1 MQGQPS
7 QFGSSREIRRAS
19 ARISLH
25 LRGVACGRHREANP
39 TCHKLPSSLFTVK
52 GSLPLEYGLLV
63 SLLVM
68 YAAPVF
74 AAFLL
79 NLGGVLLVLLFAG
92 PCAAAPELQLPGTS
106 PMQKS
111 DNFGRGNWQALEPGL
126 ELAEFKLPDSES
138 RLTVLRID
146 PEYFDFLLCAASAS
160 DKQQATL
167 GEWGAKEGLSA
178 AINAS
183 MYLPDNLTSTGYMRS
198 GAHINNGRIMER
210 FGAFFVSGPR
220 KEGLPQA
227 QILDRDNPDWRA
239 LLDDYETVVQNYRM
253 TNSQRRILW
262 SPGGPHYS
270 ISAVAQ
276 DGTGKILFLHSRM
289 PLEAYSFVQQLLH
302 LPLDVRT
309 IMYVEGGA
317 QAGLLVQSGNLKR
330 ELSGLHAPSFL
341 VTGNMKAR
349 LPNVLGIRARKREP
363 AFAGV
368 ADPVN

>member
-1 MQGQPS
+1 MP
-7 QFGSSREIRRAS
+7 GSLDMRGPGGNSSCALPPGFFLANFRNWQLISFLGVYA
-19 ARISLH
+19 AR
-25 LRGVACGRHREANP
+25 
-39 TCHKLPSSLFTVK
+39 LFTAI
-52 GSLPLEYGLLV
+52 L
-63 SLLVM
+63 
-68 YAAPVF
+68 AD
-74 AAFLL
+74 
-79 NLGGVLLVLLFAG
+79 LGGIFLVLLFAS
-92 PCAAAPELQLPGTS
+92 PCASAPELPLPGTI
-106 PMQKS
+106 KS
-111 DNFGRGNWQALEPGL
+111 QPGSEANVWQLLEPGL

-138 RLTVLRID
+138 RLTALRID
-146 PEYFDFLLCAASAS
+146 PEYFDFVLCAASE
-160 DKQQATL
+160 KEKKPATL
-167 GEWGAKEGLSA
+167 GEWGEKEGLAA

-183 MYLPDNLTSTGYMRS
+183 MYLPDNLTSTGYMRA
-198 GAHINNGRIMER
+198 GEHINNGRIMER

-220 KEGLPQA
+220 KDGLAQA

-239 LLDDYETVVQNYRM
+239 LLDEYETVIQNYRM

-276 DGTGKILFLHSRM
+276 DGSGKILFLHSRL

-317 QAGLLVQSGNLKR
+317 QAGLLVHSGGLKR

-349 LPNVLGIRARKREP
+349 LPNVLGIRPRKQEP
-363 AFAGV
+363 AFSGLTN
-368 ADPVN
+368 PVN